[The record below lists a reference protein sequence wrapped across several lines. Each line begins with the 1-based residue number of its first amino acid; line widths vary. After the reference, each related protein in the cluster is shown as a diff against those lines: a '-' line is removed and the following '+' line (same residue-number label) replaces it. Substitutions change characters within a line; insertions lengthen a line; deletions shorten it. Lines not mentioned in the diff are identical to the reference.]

1 MTLRTMAKILGIS
14 PAYLS
19 LLINGKRK
27 WRGDLEERYQTLVNT
42 FVNNKNRV
50 GEEKVVPRK
59 GLEPPLSYE
68 KRILSPPRLPF
79 RHLGTINTAG
89 RQQIEIILESLSL
102 TRHDVGSVKAKK

>member
-59 GLEPPLSYE
+59 GLEPPLSYK
-68 KRILSPPRLPF
+68 KRILS
-79 RHLGTINTAG
+79 
-89 RQQIEIILESLSL
+89 SLLSGL
-102 TRHDVGSVKAKK
+102 KGSSQYLYVQKFGHKSTF

>member
-27 WRGDLEERYQTLVNT
+27 WRGDLEERYQTLVNRT
-42 FVNNKNRV
+42 NRV

-68 KRILSPPRLPF
+68 KRILSSLMSD
-79 RHLGTINTAG
+79 LKGS
-89 RQQIEIILESLSL
+89 QQYLYVQKLVHKSTL
-102 TRHDVGSVKAKK
+102 

>member
-42 FVNNKNRV
+42 SVNNKNRV

-79 RHLGTINTAG
+79 RHLGTSNNAAI
-89 RQQIEIILESLSL
+89 QQTEIILESLNI
-102 TRHDVGSVKAKK
+102 TRHKVRSFKAKK